1 MASSLKVTV
10 DEAGIADLIGD
21 LENYDRRQKK
31 AMKAIVKGATWL
43 LWGQV
48 IQNASGRPGPNIVT
62 GRYISGIQ
70 KRLGRDGGFL
80 GFGGTAVG
88 EVWTD
93 APQAMRLEFGFVG
106 TDSLGRHYTQPP
118 FPHWR
123 PAEDKMFQWATKQA
137 EKVIRA
143 S

>member
-10 DEAGIADLIGD
+10 DESGINGLIGD
-21 LENYDRRQKK
+21 LEDYDRRQKK
-31 AMKAIVKGATWL
+31 AIRAIVRGATWL

-48 IQNASGRPGPNIVT
+48 IQNASGRPGPNIESGQYV
-62 GRYISGIQ
+62 SGIQ
-70 KRLGRDGGFL
+70 KRISRDGGFL
-80 GFGGTAVG
+80 GFGGTAKG

-93 APQAMRLEFGFVG
+93 AAQANRLEFGFVG

-123 PAEDKMFQWATKQA
+123 PAEDKMMDWAGKQA